1 MILTQLNDSRFIEI
15 KGFDNNL
22 KIKTMGNYCDKDK
35 PSLIEV
41 LSSCTTCFDCYIDDV
56 PNENCQECIN
66 RLRSEIEKSV
76 IDICNKTRNLR
87 SLHYSGYISNSV
99 IFRPLKKR
107 RLN

>member
-1 MILTQLNDSRFIEI
+1 MLLSQTRSIEI

-22 KIKTMGNYCDKDK
+22 QFRTIGNYCSKDK

-41 LSSCTTCFDCYIDDV
+41 LSSCTTCFDCYIDDI

-66 RLRSEIEKSV
+66 RLTCEIEKNV

-87 SLHYSGYISNSV
+87 SLYYTGYINSD
-99 IFRPLKKR
+99 IFRPVKKR